1 MLITY
6 FIMTNTVLTLKYA
19 KKEEIKIKLV
29 VPDLKHTSVFIQ
41 VIQVMLILSFVLTKI
56 LNVKKSHVFM
66 AQGIDKD

>member
-1 MLITY
+1 MQ
-6 FIMTNTVLTLKYA
+6 
-19 KKEEIKIKLV
+19 KKKKIKIKLV

-41 VIQVMLILSFVLTKI
+41 VIQVMLILFVLTKI

>member
-1 MLITY
+1 MQ
-6 FIMTNTVLTLKYA
+6 
-19 KKEEIKIKLV
+19 KKKKIKIKLV